1 MATISPSSDYQKTV
15 KSPAVSATP
24 VATLRDPRLDFFRGI
39 AMFIILLAHTPG
51 NLWTKWIPA
60 RWGFSDAT
68 EMFVFC
74 SGMASAIAFGKL
86 FQTKGL
92 AMGSARIA
100 FRVWQVYWA
109 HIGLFFVVLTCMLA
123 LPYLGFT
130 LRDYVSQLNL
140 PPFINNVEGNLIG
153 LMTLTYV
160 PNYFDILPMYL
171 VILAMIPL
179 MMALSRVHP
188 MVALGA
194 SVMIWC
200 TANVEMVELFGSA
213 DVTPL
218 QLPAQLWFPEGQNTR
233 PWFFNPFGWQLC
245 FFTGFA
251 LMIGWLPRPPVNRIL
266 IGVAMAYVLFAFVF
280 SSVGV
285 RSYGWQP
292 EWWDGIRSWQRET
305 YGDMGVLRSKT
316 EFGLFRYLHML
327 ALGYLAWVAVG
338 EGGSNLKIG
347 QAWSWVVNNII
358 MKVGQQSL
366 AVFVFSM
373 LLARFL
379 GVWLDETSTLD
390 GDDLVRDPWINAFI
404 NMVGF
409 ALLVACAYTAA
420 WFKST
425 PWKPRKPART
435 TA

>member
-1 MATISPSSDYQKTV
+1 
-15 KSPAVSATP
+15 
-24 VATLRDPRLDFFRGI
+24 
-39 AMFIILLAHTPG
+39 
-51 NLWTKWIPA
+51 
-60 RWGFSDAT
+60 
-68 EMFVFC
+68 
-74 SGMASAIAFGKL
+74 
-86 FQTKGL
+86 
-92 AMGSARIA
+92 
-100 FRVWQVYWA
+100 
-109 HIGLFFVVLTCMLA
+109 
-123 LPYLGFT
+123 
-130 LRDYVSQLNL
+130 
-140 PPFINNVEGNLIG
+140 
-153 LMTLTYV
+153 
-160 PNYFDILPMYL
+160 
-171 VILAMIPL
+171 
-179 MMALSRVHP
+179 
-188 MVALGA
+188 
-194 SVMIWC
+194 
-200 TANVEMVELFGSA
+200 
-213 DVTPL
+213 
-218 QLPAQLWFPEGQNTR
+218 
-233 PWFFNPFGWQLC
+233 
-245 FFTGFA
+245 
-251 LMIGWLPRPPVNRIL
+251 MIGWLPRPPVNRIL